1 VQRELAAVI
10 ALKARKSAIEQ
21 DEENSDKHVIVTEA
35 GGVPDSQG
43 GTDGQTSSTSQ
54 RKQGK

>member
-35 GGVPDSQG
+35 GGVPDSQV
-43 GTDGQTSSTSQ
+43 
-54 RKQGK
+54 